1 MPSVL
6 THHGMQNR
14 PSLLLDQTL
23 SRSSES
29 ATGARTDLRLV
40 TRLLIVGLGIVVP
53 LVVIGWRIAGVQLLL
68 TSDYSEEFLATTERV
83 ESIPTRDGRILSADG
98 QVLAEDELS
107 YSLQVHYRW
116 LEEPPDPGWL
126 KAQALRKLDRSGRR
140 DPRRIA
146 QALTE
151 VEATRQRL
159 WSDLARAT
167 GLSADEL
174 SRRRRAIQL
183 RIERRYEQVNQRR
196 LRDAAP
202 PPNSDSEQ
210 AGWEGWWRLVVR
222 TLTTPPRRE
231 AQEPLVLAEQLDY
244 HPLVDDLPY
253 ETAVEIEG
261 HPEQFPGGRIRGRPR
276 RVYPSGELAAH
287 VVGWRGPVSDDF
299 LRERRKR
306 FPETDPLDY
315 QPGDRVGVS
324 GLERY
329 YEHQLR
335 GLRGERRL
343 TVDRR
348 GEILSERISRSPRYG
363 ADVVVGLSLDLQQ
376 RAEQL
381 LDAALVQRKT
391 DATTGR
397 ALPQPTGGA
406 IVALDVRTGQ
416 VLAAASAPRF
426 DPRVLTDGNAAAWRA
441 IQADPRRPLFHRA
454 TEATLPPGSVFKIVS
469 AVALL
474 QEGFIDPGESLTC
487 LGYLDSPERY
497 RCYTFKHHGVGH
509 GEVNLVSAL
518 ARSCNVFFFDAARRS
533 GSQPLLDWA
542 DRLGL
547 GRTTGIDLPGEKP
560 GSLPP
565 AAATQR
571 SNRADGEALQLAI
584 GQGRLTVTPLQMA
597 RLLGTVANGGVMIN
611 PRVVSRVGVVGP
623 QGREID
629 SYLETQGEA
638 VPELTAGTLQLV
650 RKGLWDVVAS
660 PAGTG
665 HKSVYWSQV
674 AIAGKTGTAES
685 GGGRPDHAWFAGY
698 APANRPRV
706 AFVVVLEHAGTGGTA
721 AGPVARGLVEALA
734 ELQLLGGE
742 THPPESPAAA
752 AN

>member
-1 MPSVL
+1 
-6 THHGMQNR
+6 MQNR
-14 PSLLLDQTL
+14 PSLLLEQTV
-23 SRSSES
+23 SRPAES
-29 ATGARTDLRLV
+29 VTEAGADLRLA
-40 TRLLIVGLGIVVP
+40 TRLLIVGFAVAIP
-53 LVVIGWRIAGVQLLL
+53 LAVIGWRIAGVQLRL

-116 LEEPPDPGWL
+116 LEEPPDPGWM
-126 KAQALRKLDRSGRR
+126 KAQALRKLDRNARR

-151 VEATRQRL
+151 VGETRQRL
-159 WSDLARAT
+159 WSGLTRAT
-167 GLSADEL
+167 GLSAEEL
-174 SRRRRAIQL
+174 SRRRQAIQL
-183 RIERRYEQVNQRR
+183 RIERRYEQVNRR
-196 LRDAAP
+196 RQRDAAP
-202 PPNSDSEQ
+202 TPDSDGDRQ
-210 AGWEGWWRLVVR
+210 GWERWWRLVVR

-231 AQEPLVLAEQLDY
+231 EQEPLVLAEQLDY
-244 HPLVDDLPY
+244 HLLVDDLSY

-261 HPEQFPGGRIRGRPR
+261 NPEQFPGARIRGRPR
-276 RVYPSGELAAH
+276 RIYPSGELAAH
-287 VVGWRGPVSDDF
+287 VVGWRGPVSEEF
-299 LRERRKR
+299 LAERRKR
-306 FPETDPLDY
+306 FPGTDPLDY

-348 GEILSERISRSPRYG
+348 GEILSERVSRSPRYG
-363 ADVVVGLSLDLQQ
+363 ADVVVGLSLELQQ
-376 RAEQL
+376 RAEKL
-381 LDAALVQRKT
+381 LDTALAQSRT
-391 DATTGR
+391 DAATGR
-397 ALPQPTGGA
+397 AQPKPTGGA

-416 VLAAASAPRF
+416 VLAAASGPRF
-426 DPRVLTDGNAAAWRA
+426 DPRILTEGNAVDWRA

-474 QEGFIDPGESLTC
+474 QEGFVDPGETLTC

-533 GSQPLLDWA
+533 GSGPLLDWA

-547 GRTTGIDLPGEKP
+547 GQTTGIDLPGEKP
-560 GSLPP
+560 GSLPR
-565 AAATQR
+565 AATNQR
-571 SNRADGEALQLAI
+571 NNRADGEALQLAI

-597 RLLGTVANGGVMIN
+597 RLLGTIANGGQLIH
-611 PRVVSRVGVVGP
+611 PRVVSRVGMVGP
-623 QGREID
+623 QGRDID
-629 SYLETQGEA
+629 SHLDAKMEA

-650 RKGLWDVVAS
+650 RKGLWEVVAS

-665 HKSVYWSQV
+665 HKSVYWPRV
-674 AIAGKTGTAES
+674 PIAGKTGTAES

-721 AGPVARGLVEALA
+721 AGPLARGLVETLD
-734 ELQLLGGE
+734 ELQLLGREVGSQ
-742 THPPESPAAA
+742 ESPDAS